1 MSSKIDSY
9 VCIGCTCEQ
18 FLVCWCR
25 HVAVSPQTV
34 ETTDKFRIHMFE
46 EGTNEVSQLVADV
59 VKQVNGEFA
68 SGLINQIGPGRNLNL
83 EAVSSCYPLTKCSP
97 EKYIILLY

>member
-1 MSSKIDSY
+1 MKKFMSYKIDSY
-9 VCIGCTCEQ
+9 VWIGCTCEQ
-18 FLVCWCR
+18 FFECWCR

-68 SGLINQIGPGRNLNL
+68 SGHINQIVEFLNL
-83 EAVSSCYPLTKCSP
+83 AAVLANSVHFGP
-97 EKYIILLY
+97 ETDPSI